1 VSELTVRPLEESGVV
16 ITGGTSG
23 IGLAGAR
30 AFAAAGVP
38 RLVLIGR
45 DVERG
50 RAACAAVREGAPEA
64 AVEFISADGNDPEQA
79 ERAAARAQNLA
90 GPIDVLV
97 NATAGPYLPRLLIDT
112 PLEDVP
118 AIVAQQALAPLLMTR
133 AMLPAMR
140 AQGGGCIINIASD
153 AAKVATPGEALIG
166 AAMAAIVMFSRT
178 VAMEAKRD
186 GVRVN
191 VLTPSLVEGTGVS
204 ERLFQ
209 DEFSTRLFSK
219 AGSRAA
225 LGVSTPE
232 DQAALLVFLAGPAA
246 AKLTGQAISLN
257 GGISAA

>member
-1 VSELTVRPLEESGVV
+1 MTEFTVRPLEQSGVI

-30 AFAAAGVP
+30 AFATAGVP

-45 DVERG
+45 DAERG
-50 RAACAAVREGAPEA
+50 RAAVAAIKTEA
-64 AVEFISADGNDPEQA
+64 RIEFISADGNDPEQA
-79 ERAAARAQNLA
+79 ERAVAQAQELA

-112 PLEDVP
+112 PLADVP

-133 AMLPAMR
+133 AVLPAMR
-140 AQGGGCIINIASD
+140 SQRGGCIINIASD

-191 VLTPSLVEGTGVS
+191 ALTPSLVEGTGVS

-209 DEFSTRLFSK
+209 DEFSSRLFGK
-219 AGSRAA
+219 AGSRWPRYRPAPARRTAA
-225 LGVSTPE
+225 MSSPGPRPSCPTGST
-232 DQAALLVFLAGPAA
+232 AM
-246 AKLTGQAISLN
+246 
-257 GGISAA
+257 